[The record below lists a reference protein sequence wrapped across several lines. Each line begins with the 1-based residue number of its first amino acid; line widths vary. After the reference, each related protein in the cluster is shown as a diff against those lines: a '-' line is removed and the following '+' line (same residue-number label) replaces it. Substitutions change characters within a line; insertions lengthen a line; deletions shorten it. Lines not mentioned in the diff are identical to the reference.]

1 MSDLTVSGGLE
12 VNGVTVQY
20 PAGKGTVTAVDDV
33 SIQLAPGRTLALLG
47 PSGCGKSTLLR
58 AIAGIEPLAA
68 GSILWDG
75 QRIDQ
80 TPTHLRGFGMMFQ
93 DGQLFNTRDVAGN
106 VAYGLRGTSWGESR
120 EARRDRVAEVLE
132 LVDLPGY
139 EKRSVASLSGG
150 QAQRVA
156 LARLLARAP
165 RLMLFDEPLASLDR
179 GLRERLATELHALL
193 HDGARTAIYVTH
205 DQEEARTVADEIA
218 IMLQGRV
225 VQSGPAEQVL
235 NQPASAQIAEFL
247 GFA

>member
-20 PAGKGTVTAVDDV
+20 LAGKGTVTAVDDV

-106 VAYGLRGTSWGESR
+106 VAYGLRGTSWGQSR
-120 EARRDRVAEVLE
+120 EARRSRVAEVLE

-179 GLRERLATELHALL
+179 GLRERLATDLHALL

-225 VQSGPAEQVL
+225 VQSGLAEQVL
-235 NQPASAQIAEFL
+235 SQPASAQIAEFL
-247 GFA
+247 GLE